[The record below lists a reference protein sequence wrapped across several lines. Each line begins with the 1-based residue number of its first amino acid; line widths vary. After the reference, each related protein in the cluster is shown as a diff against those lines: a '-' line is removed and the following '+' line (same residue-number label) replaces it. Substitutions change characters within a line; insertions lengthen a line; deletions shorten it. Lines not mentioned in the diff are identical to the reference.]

1 MIPFRLRCRCNWS
14 HSYRSSPAPAMNWT
28 EGALARH
35 SRGPRWKPDVTRQQ
49 EYFAKARAGRRE
61 TSKPDIN
68 SISFFQRHP
77 PNSPALPQK
86 SSQAH
91 HAPSAPHVQSQLGH
105 QSSQKRPGYRRDSQ
119 QLQHGD
125 AHAGG
130 FVSAR
135 SHATVNQSAKRQRIA
150 DPDDAFEAKRRR
162 LLEISDWAGLNM
174 QKTLSMEFPV
184 HENRA
189 GQMWNFHKKQDTR
202 GYGPFMDRNGHPAP
216 ASRIRLLS
224 KQGST
229 HRGTPSIHIRIG
241 SDVQNGG
248 SSQYTISSPCK
259 RLSGNRST
267 SKSKRRSGYESSAGS

>member
-1 MIPFRLRCRCNWS
+1 
-14 HSYRSSPAPAMNWT
+14 MNWT

-35 SRGPRWKPDVTRQQ
+35 SRGPGWRSDVARQQ
-49 EYFAKARAGRRE
+49 EYFAKVRAGRRE
-61 TSKPDIN
+61 TSKPDIS
-68 SISFFQRHP
+68 SISFFQRHS
-77 PNSPALPQK
+77 PNSRVQLQK
-86 SSQAH
+86 NSQAH
-91 HAPSAPHVQSQLGH
+91 HAPSTPHAQSQLSH
-105 QSSQKRPGYRRDSQ
+105 QNSQSRPGYRRNSE
-119 QLQHGD
+119 QLQRGD
-125 AHAGG
+125 GHVGG

-135 SHATVNQSAKRQRIA
+135 SLATVNQSAKRQRIS

-162 LLEISDWAGLNM
+162 LLKVSDWAGLNM

-189 GQMWNFHKKQDTR
+189 GKMWNFHRKQTTR
-202 GYGPFMDRNGHPAP
+202 DHGPFVDRNGHPAQ

-229 HRGTPSIHIRIG
+229 HHGSPSIHIRIG

-259 RLSGNRST
+259 RLSGNRPT
-267 SKSKRRSGYESSAGS
+267 SKVKRLSGCESSAGS